1 MRYGSFSYPNFSFHL
16 IWKPL
21 NLDVLVLPF
30 ITFTFVSGE
39 GFEPPILSLLLSAL
53 MITAVFTGTGVY
65 AAKLPGD
72 ANGDGMLDNKD
83 VVVLFRYVSGNTAG
97 AAAENC
103 DYNGD
108 GERLLLFFTSPP
120 FVRPIRAHAYSKYFD
135 VFERF
140 HLIYPDKKA
149 RLRYAEH

>member
-1 MRYGSFSYPNFSFHL
+1 MYPYHNVIRKRIKNGEL
-16 IWKPL
+16 I
-21 NLDVLVLPF
+21 
-30 ITFTFVSGE
+30 G
-39 GFEPPILSLLLSAL
+39 
-53 MITAVFTGTGVY
+53 
-65 AAKLPGD
+65 AKL
-72 ANGDGMLDNKD
+72 
-83 VVVLFRYVSGNTAG
+83 VT
-97 AAAENC
+97 

-140 HLIYPDKKA
+140 SIDYPEKKA